1 MKKQIFTLF
10 FLLLLSVCTLG
21 CGREEPETATVP
33 DTVVVE
39 TETVAEET
47 PSPDEEMPVVEEPV
61 SAENTTVEEP
71 AETETVYP
79 YWWELYDYNL
89 DQELLAADGEI
100 KNLSVQ
106 LGNNPDELYI
116 TWFSKSD
123 SRGKVKFE
131 TDGLFSDISAKATT
145 EPSISV
151 PGYYR
156 NSALIEGLESNTT
169 YTYYVK
175 NGKTTSPVYTYVTG
189 DLEST
194 DFTFTIAGDPEIG
207 LGDPEVLP
215 GHRSI
220 WRVILN
226 RMKSQIPES
235 SFLLTMGDQ
244 IADPASATHYDY
256 FLDNSVLYSTPLM
269 PVMGNHDVGTGFFGD
284 HFSLPNVNAIGTSE
298 GRDGN
303 YWFTKGNALFMVL
316 NNLSATHST
325 DHERFVEETIAQNP
339 DAKWRVIISHY
350 SPISMVEKYQ
360 GAAESVRASYAYMAE
375 LYDIDLFLGG
385 HDHIYTRSYF
395 INEHREPIS
404 TELAHE
410 FHNPEYPIYVIFNSA
425 TNILLRHPD
434 NAYPWAA
441 VSVQNDIPQL
451 SRAHV
456 TENSF
461 TITTYDADSWT
472 VVDSF
477 TIYKD

>member
-1 MKKQIFTLF
+1 MKKQMITYLS
-10 FLLLLSVCTLG
+10 FLLLFSFCTLG
-21 CGREEPETATVP
+21 CGKDEPETVTPP

-39 TETVAEET
+39 TEPAAEEIPVPEETTPPADTPVEIPVAEN
-47 PSPDEEMPVVEEPV
+47 
-61 SAENTTVEEP
+61 SAD
-71 AETETVYP
+71 TETVFP

-89 DQELLAADGEI
+89 DQELLAADGDI

-106 LGNNPDELYI
+106 LGNNPDELYL
-116 TWFSKSD
+116 TWFSKSN

-131 TDGLFSDISAKATT
+131 SDGLFGHITAKATT

-156 NSALIEGLESNTT
+156 NSALIKGLKSNTS

-175 NGKTTSPVYTYVTG
+175 NGRSVSPAYTYVTG
-189 DLEST
+189 DLHST

-207 LGDPEVLP
+207 LGDPDALSS
-215 GHRSI
+215 HRSI

-244 IADPASATHYDY
+244 IADPASSIHYDY

-284 HFSLPNVNAIGTSE
+284 HFSLPNVSTIGTSE

-303 YWFTKGNALFMVL
+303 YWFKKGNALFMVL
-316 NNLSATHST
+316 NNLSATHSD
-325 DHERFVEETIAQNP
+325 DHERFVGETITQNP
-339 DAKWRVIISHY
+339 DAKWKIIISHY
-350 SPISMVEKYQ
+350 SPVSMVEKYQ
-360 GAAESVRASYAYMAE
+360 GAAESIRASYAYMAE

-395 INEHREPIS
+395 IDQNRTPVS
-404 TELAHE
+404 TEPANE
-410 FHNPEYPIYVIFNSA
+410 FHNPEYPIYVVFNSA

-434 NAYPWAA
+434 QDYPWSAI
-441 VSVQNDIPQL
+441 SVQNDIPQL

-456 TENSF
+456 TDNSF

-472 VVDSF
+472 IVDNF

>member
-1 MKKQIFTLF
+1 MKKQLIIRLSL
-10 FLLLLSVCTLG
+10 LLLLSSCIWG
-21 CGREEPETATVP
+21 CGKEEPESSTVP

-39 TETVAEET
+39 PEPSPESIVPEEEPPAAEE
-47 PSPDEEMPVVEEPV
+47 SV
-61 SAENTTVEEP
+61 SED
-71 AETETVYP
+71 TVYP
-79 YWWELYDYNL
+79 YWWELHDYNL
-89 DQELLAADGEI
+89 DQEVLAADGEI
-100 KNLSVQ
+100 KNLSIQ
-106 LGNNPDELYI
+106 LGNEPDELYI
-116 TWFSKSD
+116 TWFSKS
-123 SRGKVKFE
+123 SSKGKVKFHKE
-131 TDGLFSDISAKATT
+131 GFLNDITAKATT

-156 NSALIEGLESNTT
+156 NSALIKGLSSNTT

-175 NGKTTSPVYTYVTG
+175 NGDSVSPTYTYVTG
-189 DLEST
+189 DLYST

-207 LGDPEVLP
+207 LGDADVLDS
-215 GHRSI
+215 HRSI
-220 WRVILN
+220 WRVVLN

-235 SFLLTMGDQ
+235 SFLLAMGDQ
-244 IADPASATHYDY
+244 VADPGSSIHYDY

-269 PVMGNHDVGTGFFGD
+269 PVMGNHDAGTGFFGD
-284 HFSLPNVNAIGTSE
+284 HFSLPNVNAVGTSE

-316 NNLSATHST
+316 NNLSATHSD
-325 DHERFVEETIAQNP
+325 DHERFVSETIAQNP

-350 SPISMVEKYQ
+350 SPVSMVEKYQ

-385 HDHIYTRSYF
+385 HDHVYTRSYF
-395 INEHREPIS
+395 IDQNRTPIS
-404 TELAHE
+404 TEFANE
-410 FHNPEYPIYVIFNSA
+410 FYNPEYPIYVVFNSA
-425 TNILLRHPD
+425 TNVLLRQPD
-434 NAYPWAA
+434 QDYPWSAI
-441 VSVQNDIPQL
+441 SVQNEVPQL

>member
-1 MKKQIFTLF
+1 MKKHIITFTS
-10 FLLLLSVCTLG
+10 LLLLFSLCIFG
-21 CGREEPETATVP
+21 CGKEDSDTSAIP
-33 DTVVVE
+33 DTIV
-39 TETVAEET
+39 EET
-47 PSPDEEMPVVEEPV
+47 PATDEAPLEEVLP
-61 SAENTTVEEP
+61 EESVPEEVIP
-71 AETETVYP
+71 AEPTVTDQSEGSFP
-79 YWWELYDYNL
+79 FWWELYDYNL
-89 DQELLAADGEI
+89 DQELLTPDGEI
-100 KNLSVQ
+100 KNLSLQ
-106 LGNNPDELYI
+106 LGNQPDELYL
-116 TWFSKSD
+116 TWFSKSA
-123 SRGKVKFE
+123 SKGKVKFE
-131 TDGLFSDISAKATT
+131 TDGIFADISAKAVT

-156 NSALIEGLESNTT
+156 NSALIQGLESNTT

-175 NGKTTSPVYTYVTG
+175 NGGTVSPTYTYVTG
-189 DLEST
+189 DLKSN

-244 IADPASATHYDY
+244 IADPGSSTHYDY
-256 FLDNSVLYSTPLM
+256 FLDNSVLYSTPLI
-269 PVMGNHDVGTGFFGD
+269 PVMGNHDSGTGFFGD
-284 HFSLPNVNAIGTSE
+284 HFSLPNVSPIGTSE

-316 NNLSATHST
+316 NNLSPTHSD
-325 DHERFVEETIAQNP
+325 DHERFVGETIAQNP

-360 GAAESVRASYAYMAE
+360 GAAESIRASYAYMAE

-395 INEHREPIS
+395 IDQNRTPIS
-404 TELAHE
+404 TELANE
-410 FHNPEYPIYVIFNSA
+410 FHNPEHPIYVVFNSA

-434 NAYPWAA
+434 QDYPWSAI
-441 VSVQNDIPQL
+441 SVQNDIPQL

-461 TITTYDADSWT
+461 MITTYDADSWT

>member
-1 MKKQIFTLF
+1 MKKQIIITFSILM
-10 FLLLLSVCTLG
+10 LLSAFTFG
-21 CGREEPETATVP
+21 CGKEDSATTAVP
-33 DTVVVE
+33 DTVVAE
-39 TETVAEET
+39 TESPTEENI
-47 PSPDEEMPVVEEPV
+47 PPEESLSAGDSTTEE
-61 SAENTTVEEP
+61 SATNLP
-71 AETETVYP
+71 AQTETVYP

-100 KNLSVQ
+100 KNLSIQ
-106 LGNNPDELYI
+106 LGNKPDELYI

-123 SRGKVKFE
+123 SRGKVNFQAE
-131 TDGLFSDISAKATT
+131 GLFNDITAKATT

-151 PGYYR
+151 AGYYR

-175 NGKTTSPVYTYVTG
+175 NGSFASPTYTYVTG

-215 GHRSI
+215 NHRSI
-220 WRVILN
+220 WRVVLN

-235 SFLLTMGDQ
+235 EFILTMGDQ
-244 IADPASATHYDY
+244 IADPASAVHYDY

-269 PVMGNHDVGTGFFGD
+269 PVMGNHDSGTGFFGD
-284 HFSLPNVNAIGTSE
+284 HFSLPNVSSIGASE

-303 YWFTKGNALFMVL
+303 YWFKKGNALFMVL
-316 NNLSATHST
+316 NNLSPTHSD
-325 DHERFVEETIAQNP
+325 DHERFVGETIAQNP
-339 DAKWRVIISHY
+339 DAKWKVIISHY
-350 SPISMVEKYQ
+350 SPVSMVEKYQ
-360 GAAESVRASYAYMAE
+360 GAAESIRASYAYMAE
-375 LYDIDLFLGG
+375 LYGIDLFLGG
-385 HDHIYTRSYF
+385 HDHIYTRSFF
-395 INEHREPIS
+395 IDQNRTPIS
-404 TELAHE
+404 TELAYE
-410 FHNPEYPIYVIFNSA
+410 FHNPEYPIYVVFNSA

-434 NAYPWAA
+434 QDYPWSA

-461 TITTYDADSWT
+461 TITTYDADSWN